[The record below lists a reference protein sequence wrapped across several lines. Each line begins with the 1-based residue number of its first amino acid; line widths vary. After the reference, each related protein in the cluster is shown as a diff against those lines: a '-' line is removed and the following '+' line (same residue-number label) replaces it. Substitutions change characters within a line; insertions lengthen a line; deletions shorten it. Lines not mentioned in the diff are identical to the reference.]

1 MDFPAPVGA
10 GVAAGLACSRS
21 DTTRRRSHWPNP
33 SPGTRHLGGALVRTL
48 RSGVSWFMPVV
59 PESRVAV
66 LRTALYLFVIIDI
79 HLFVRDPIPLS
90 GHPELYQ
97 PLLIQRLLHLP
108 APSVPLTITLYLILI
123 IGCLLAAANVL
134 PRVAGGVVA
143 AAFTWWTA
151 IGMSYGKVDHDHLAL
166 VVALFVL
173 PTVGSIPAR
182 WASGERSRQAGWAL
196 KCIQIAV
203 VSTYFLSALTKIR
216 SGGWSVSSWPE
227 SSILMWAIVRRPHGL
242 GQFLMPYPEL
252 LHLMQWFSFTAELT
266 SLVVLWLRGRA
277 LLVAAL
283 FWLSFHVFTVA
294 LLYIPLAPTVICWLA
309 FAPLERFGPWLSGV
323 VAGWR
328 QRTGRRPARH
338 PVPVFRDQAVD
349 GSG

>member
-123 IGCLLAAANVL
+123 VGCLLAAANVL
-134 PRVAGGVVA
+134 PRLAGGVVA

-166 VVALFVL
+166 VVALWVL
-173 PTVGSIPAR
+173 PTVGVIADR
-182 WASGERSRQAGWAL
+182 WRSGERSAQAGWAL
-196 KCIQIAV
+196 RCIQISV
-203 VSTYFLSALTKIR
+203 VLTYFLSALTKIR
-216 SGGWSVSSWPE
+216 SGGWRLTSWPE
-227 SSILMWAIVRRPHGL
+227 SSILMWAIVRRPHGM
-242 GQFLMPYPEL
+242 GQFLLPYPEL

-266 SLVVLWLRGRA
+266 AIVVLWLRGRA
-277 LLVAAL
+277 LLAAAV
-283 FWLSFHVFTVA
+283 FWMGFHVFTLA
-294 LLYIPLAPTVICWLA
+294 ILYIHFAPTAMCWLA
-309 FAPLERFGPWLSGV
+309 FAPLERLGPWLRRV
-323 VAGWR
+323 KA
-328 QRTGRRPARH
+328 GRRERARGRSARH
-338 PVPVFRDQAVD
+338 PVPVLRDQAVD
-349 GSG
+349 SGG